1 MASFAEGMRLGAS
14 AWDAAEAAARQKVLD
29 ERAAQEHAWRV
40 QDRERAT
47 TQQEAEDA
55 ALRGVEALQGGIYAD
70 PGASGWNRVAP
81 GAEYGPVQGVNT
93 TPIAAPR
100 VRDAN
105 DMDFNLG
112 LQRVAL
118 ARRDMPQLVA
128 LRKEHQTLR
137 SQDDDRAFL
146 ANAKALH
153 DKATAKDATPEDK
166 DAWRQFSSPYA
177 SMLSEHKDFDFD
189 VRVNPQTG
197 AMEVIPYN
205 GGKPYPVTFE
215 QAAPFL
221 LATDRLRRSYGDPNA
236 PMEALGRIRGEERT
250 RIKDDAMFRL
260 GKQDKVGASQRD
272 ATKIANDKEHNDGL
286 LGVKRQEAATHARQ
300 VDQAI
305 QAARDRQSQLEKL
318 DPTEAA
324 MFKARV
330 EVIMKGVETGDIKP
344 AEADR
349 QIMELFNSMK
359 RYPVVG
365 RIVQTLQQAH
375 KKGDL
380 PAAVEQLKAKNY
392 TDEQIGA
399 FLKQA
404 AVPTGAAPAQPA
416 ATGLRTPASKAG
428 PATPATGL
436 ETPEQRVRKHYD
448 EWSRLRQPD
457 WILHRGEAATETE
470 RQLRQLYEDWKGLE
484 PAILTT
490 PGPGLVAAAKAAEQR
505 YQEARAAAVKAAE
518 QRYDEAL
525 RGLSRTGAT
534 R

>member
-1 MASFAEGMRLGAS
+1 MASFADGMRLGMA
-14 AWDAAEAAARQKVLD
+14 AWDSAEAAARQKVLD

-197 AMEVIPYN
+197 AMEVIPYD
-205 GGKPYPVTFE
+205 GGKPYPVAFE

-250 RIKDDAMFRL
+250 RIKDDATFRL
-260 GKQDKVGASQRD
+260 GKQDKISASQRD
-272 ATKIANDKEHNDGL
+272 ATKIANEKAYHDGV
-286 LGVKRQEAATHARQ
+286 LGVQRLQAATQAR
-300 VDQAI
+300 
-305 QAARDRQSQLEKL
+305 QAARSHPSLAEQVKEREQVLGRKLRPDELEAFAGVAKGESASL
-318 DPTEAA
+318 
-324 MFKARV
+324 KAQV
-330 EVIMKGVETGDIKP
+330 DVIKKGVELGSIKP
-344 AEADR
+344 DEGMR
-349 QIMELFNSMK
+349 MVTELYTAAQ
-359 RYPVVG
+359 RDPVVG

-375 KKGDL
+375 KNGDL

-392 TDEQIGA
+392 SDEQIGA

-404 AVPTGAAPAQPA
+404 AVPAGAAPAQPA

-428 PATPATGL
+428 PAAPATGV
-436 ETPEQRVRKHYD
+436 ETPEQKLRRTYD
-448 EWSRLRQPD
+448 EWQ
-457 WILHRGEAATETE
+457 
-470 RQLRQLYEDWKGLE
+470 
-484 PAILTT
+484 AIK
-490 PGPGLVAAAKAAEQR
+490 PGWFEQGGPG
-505 YQEARAAAVKAAE
+505 RAAAVREAE
-518 QRYDEAL
+518 RRYEEAL
-525 RGLSRTGAT
+525 QEFNRASAT